1 MSDQLRHDGPGLQA
15 QPVSRRPATAW
26 TAPRT
31 PPLPVDEAVRAILDQ
46 CYAAAVQII
55 RDSRQEMDAVVAYLL
70 EKETITGAEM
80 VAIIEGR
87 DPAAAD
93 SPLRAEATATPAAPA
108 EPVEEK
114 PVEDKP
120 AEEPPATDA
129 PQDPPV
135 TLEKPQEDEPPK
147 EKP

>member
-1 MSDQLRHDGPGLQA
+1 M
-15 QPVSRRPATAW
+15 
-26 TAPRT
+26 
-31 PPLPVDEAVRAILDQ
+31 
-46 CYAAAVQII
+46 
-55 RDSRQEMDAVVAYLL
+55 AYLL

-93 SPLRAEATATPAAPA
+93 SPLRAEATAAPAAPA

-147 EKP
+147 TE